1 MCSKQLLHEGH
12 LSHLTQTQVDLEAAS
27 VCICDRGDIS
37 ERLTACAAEKLLR
50 FPRDGLCPVPGAL
63 GAGRVCWVCAHRE
76 TCPSGAGIGPP
87 RPFPPP
93 QEQTKQVSSA
103 IPENDGATVSQPLG
117 PRSRA
122 LCPPGPCTLPPYAPL
137 GPALAHPAP
146 AMCCCILS
154 QSDPA
159 SGTFYVA
166 GIWSCSRKKED
177 SS

>member
-137 GPALAHPAP
+137 GPAPPWAL
-146 AMCCCILS
+146 
-154 QSDPA
+154 
-159 SGTFYVA
+159 
-166 GIWSCSRKKED
+166 R
-177 SS
+177 